1 MIIKLSEII
10 NNQPVINLGVTGHV
24 SHGKSSLVKALTGI
38 KTQKH
43 SSEKERNI
51 TINIGYA
58 NSKIYQNSEG
68 KYFTAPSDKD
78 NLLNDDGTPM
88 KLVSNISM
96 VDCPGHEAFMSN
108 MISGSAVMDCSILVI
123 ASNENIPQPQTH
135 DHFEAVKSVD
145 IKDFLILQNKCDL
158 IKKEENDKVLKKIK
172 SFVKDTVAEK
182 SNIIPSSIQNAINKQ
197 EILKNIVNMS
207 KLKNLNDNIN
217 EDTFMIVI
225 RSFDINRQN
234 SDWSTLKG
242 GVVGGS
248 LLCGNL
254 KVGDYVEL
262 RPGFIIGDK
271 YRPIYS
277 KIKSLKSDAK
287 ELKYIFSGGLV
298 GVCLDLDPSLCKNNF
313 MVGQVLGN
321 IGKLPS
327 VYNEIDITYE
337 ELKRHDNKYEDFKK
351 DEMIVL
357 NINAMSIDGKILKC
371 KKNNLKIKLLKPVC
385 IRENQKLSLF
395 KNRITS
401 KYLYAT
407 GLFKGGVECKKDDSE
422 DGVLKSLNI
431 KEREI
436 IEIENDIV
444 YENNRYESYEE
455 LLNNVK
461 FKSDTNKLKLNP
473 PVIKKVNRD
482 IIYSNYLDLLNKIN
496 KNAEDIKYDNYLIE
510 FIKNELSTTCEK
522 NKDGLIMRG
531 NFKKNHFES
540 IILKFVSK
548 YVTCPTCKACNS
560 KLIRNNRN
568 LYKKCIECGSEFCI

>member
-10 NNQPVINLGVTGHV
+10 NNQPIINLGCIGHV
-24 SHGKSSLVKALTGI
+24 SHGKSTLVRALTGV

-58 NSKIYQNSEG
+58 NAKIYQNNEG
-68 KYFTAPSDKD
+68 EYFTASSDSD
-78 NLLNDDGTPM
+78 SLLNEDGSKM
-88 KLVSNISM
+88 NLVSNISM

-108 MISGSAVMDCSILVI
+108 MISGSAVMDSSILVI
-123 ASNENIPQPQTH
+123 ASNENIPQPQTF
-135 DHFEAVKSVD
+135 DHFEAVKSVN

-158 IKKEENDKVLKKIK
+158 IKKEENELVLKKIK
-172 SFVKDTVAEK
+172 NFVKDSVADGC
-182 SNIIPSSIQNAINKQ
+182 NIIPSSIQNGINKQ

-207 KLKNLNDNIN
+207 KLKNFDNVND
-217 EDTFMIVI
+217 DTFMIVI

-254 KVGDYVEL
+254 KVGEYVEL

-277 KIKSLKSDAK
+277 KIKSLKSDSK

-313 MVGQVLGN
+313 MVGQILGN
-321 IGKLPS
+321 IGKMPN

-337 ELKRHDNKYEDFKK
+337 ELKRHDNNYDEFKK
-351 DEMIVL
+351 DEIIVL
-357 NINAMSIDGKILKC
+357 NINAMSIEGKILKC
-371 KKNNLKIKLLKPVC
+371 KKNNLKIKLFKPVC
-385 IRENQKLSLF
+385 IKNDQKLSIF
-395 KNRITS
+395 KNRITR

-407 GLFKGGVECKKDDSE
+407 GEFKSGKECEKDESE
-422 DGVLKSLNI
+422 DKVLNDISINN
-431 KEREI
+431 REV
-436 IEIENDIV
+436 IEIKNDVI
-444 YENNRYESYEE
+444 YDNDNYDSYDE
-455 LLNNVK
+455 LLNNIK
-461 FKSDTNKLKLNP
+461 FKNNNNKLKLNP

-496 KNAEDIKYDNYLIE
+496 KNADEIKYDNYLIE
-510 FIKNELSTTCEK
+510 FIKSELSTSCDK
-522 NKDGLIMRG
+522 NKEGLIMRG
-531 NFKKNHFES
+531 NFRKNHFES
-540 IILKFVSK
+540 IILKFIKK
-548 YVTCPTCKACNS
+548 YVTCQSCNGHNS
-560 KLIRNNRN
+560 KLFKNDRS
-568 LYKKCIECGSEFCI
+568 LLKKCLDCGSEFTI

>member
-10 NNQPVINLGVTGHV
+10 NNQPIINLGCIGHV
-24 SHGKSSLVKALTGI
+24 SHGKSTLVRALTGV

-58 NSKIYQNSEG
+58 NAKIYQNNEG
-68 KYFTAPSDKD
+68 EYFTASSDSD
-78 NLLNDDGTPM
+78 SLLNEDGSKM
-88 KLVSNISM
+88 NLVSNISM

-108 MISGSAVMDCSILVI
+108 MISGSAVMDSSILVI
-123 ASNENIPQPQTH
+123 ASNENIPQPQTF
-135 DHFEAVKSVD
+135 DHFEAVKSVN

-158 IKKEENDKVLKKIK
+158 IKKEENELVLKKIK
-172 SFVKDTVAEK
+172 NFVKDSVADGC
-182 SNIIPSSIQNAINKQ
+182 NIIPSSIQNGINKQ

-207 KLKNLNDNIN
+207 KLKNFDNVND
-217 EDTFMIVI
+217 DTFMIVI

-254 KVGDYVEL
+254 KVGEYVEL

-277 KIKSLKSDAK
+277 KIKSLKSDSK

-313 MVGQVLGN
+313 MVGQILGN
-321 IGKLPS
+321 IGKMPN

-337 ELKRHDNKYEDFKK
+337 ELKRHDNNYDEFKK
-351 DEMIVL
+351 DEIIVL
-357 NINAMSIDGKILKC
+357 NINAMSIEGKILKC
-371 KKNNLKIKLLKPVC
+371 KKNNLKVKLFKPVC
-385 IRENQKLSLF
+385 IKNNQKLSIF
-395 KNRITS
+395 KNKITR

-407 GLFKGGVECKKDDSE
+407 GEFKSGKECEKDESE
-422 DGVLKSLNI
+422 DKVLNDISINN
-431 KEREI
+431 REV
-436 IEIENDIV
+436 IEIKNDVI
-444 YENNRYESYEE
+444 YDNDNYDSYDE
-455 LLNNVK
+455 LLNNIK
-461 FKSDTNKLKLNP
+461 FKNNNNKLKLNP
-473 PVIKKVNRD
+473 PIIKKVNRD

-496 KNAEDIKYDNYLIE
+496 KNADEIKYDNYLIE
-510 FIKNELSTTCEK
+510 FIKSELSTGCDK
-522 NKDGLIMRG
+522 NKEGLIMRG
-531 NFKKNHFES
+531 NFRKNHFES
-540 IILKFVSK
+540 IILKFIKK
-548 YVTCPTCKACNS
+548 YVTCQSCNGHNS
-560 KLIRNNRN
+560 KLFKNDRS
-568 LYKKCIECGSEFCI
+568 LLKKCLDCGSEFTI

>member
-10 NNQPVINLGVTGHV
+10 NNQPIINLGCIGHV
-24 SHGKSSLVKALTGI
+24 SHGKSTLVRALTGV

-58 NSKIYQNSEG
+58 NAKIYQNNEG
-68 KYFTAPSDKD
+68 EYFTASSDSD
-78 NLLNDDGTPM
+78 SLLNEDGSKM

-108 MISGSAVMDCSILVI
+108 MISGSAVMDSSILVI
-123 ASNENIPQPQTH
+123 ASNENIPQPQTF
-135 DHFEAVKSVD
+135 DHFEAVKSVN

-158 IKKEENDKVLKKIK
+158 IKKEENELVLKKIK
-172 SFVKDTVAEK
+172 NFVKDSVADGC
-182 SNIIPSSIQNAINKQ
+182 NIIPSSIQNGINKQ

-207 KLKNLNDNIN
+207 KLKNFNNVND
-217 EDTFMIVI
+217 DTFMIVI

-254 KVGDYVEL
+254 KVGEYVEL

-271 YRPIYS
+271 YRPIYC
-277 KIKSLKSDAK
+277 KIKSLKSDSK

-313 MVGQVLGN
+313 MVGQILGN
-321 IGKLPS
+321 IGKMPN

-337 ELKRHDNKYEDFKK
+337 ELKRQDNNYDEFKK
-351 DEMIVL
+351 DEIIVL
-357 NINAMSIDGKILKC
+357 NINAMSIEGKILKC
-371 KKNNLKIKLLKPVC
+371 KKNNLKIKLFKPVC
-385 IRENQKLSLF
+385 IKNNQKLSIF
-395 KNRITS
+395 KNRITR

-407 GLFKGGVECKKDDSE
+407 GDFKSGKECEKDESE
-422 DGVLKSLNI
+422 DKVLNDISINNRKV
-431 KEREI
+431 
-436 IEIENDIV
+436 IEIKNDVI
-444 YENNRYESYEE
+444 YDNDNYDSYDE
-455 LLNNVK
+455 LLNNIK
-461 FKSDTNKLKLNP
+461 FKNNNNKLKLNP
-473 PVIKKVNRD
+473 PIIKKVNRD

-496 KNAEDIKYDNYLIE
+496 KNADEIKYDNYLIE
-510 FIKNELSTTCEK
+510 FIKSELSTGCDK
-522 NKDGLIMRG
+522 NKEGLIMRG
-531 NFKKNHFES
+531 NFRKNHFES
-540 IILKFVSK
+540 IILKFIKK
-548 YVTCPTCKACNS
+548 YVTCQSCNGHNS
-560 KLIRNNRN
+560 KLFKNDRS
-568 LYKKCIECGSEFCI
+568 LLKKCLDCGSEFTI

>member
-10 NNQPVINLGVTGHV
+10 NNQPVINLGCIGHV
-24 SHGKSSLVKALTGI
+24 SHGKSTLVRSITSI

-58 NSKIYQNSEG
+58 NAKIYQNSEG

-123 ASNENIPQPQTH
+123 ASNENIPQPQTY

-158 IKKEENDKVLKKIK
+158 IKKSENDEVLKKIRN
-172 SFVKDTVAEK
+172 FVKDTVAEK
-182 SNIIPSSIQNAINKQ
+182 SNIIPSSIQNSINKQ

-287 ELKYIFSGGLV
+287 ELKYVFPGGLV

-371 KKNNLKIKLLKPVC
+371 KKNNLKIKLYKPVC
-385 IRENQKLSLF
+385 IRNNQKLSIF
-395 KNRITS
+395 KNRITGS
-401 KYLYAT
+401 YLYAT
-407 GLFKGGVECKKDDSE
+407 GIFKDGIECMKDTDE
-422 DGVLKSLNI
+422 DYVLKNI
-431 KEREI
+431 KNNSKEI
-436 IEIENDIV
+436 FEIQNDINYNNIE
-444 YENNRYESYEE
+444 YENYNE
-455 LLNNVK
+455 LLNNIK
-461 FKSDTNKLKLNP
+461 FKSINTKLKLNQP
-473 PVIKKVNRD
+473 IIKKVNRD

-496 KNAEDIKYDNYLIE
+496 KNSNELKYDNYLIE

-540 IILKFVSK
+540 IILKFIKK
-548 YVTCPTCKACNS
+548 YVTCLSCNGHNS
-560 KLIRNNRN
+560 KLFKNDRSLI
-568 LYKKCIECGSEFCI
+568 KKCLDCGSEFSI

>member
-10 NNQPVINLGVTGHV
+10 NNQPIINLGCIGHV
-24 SHGKSSLVKALTGI
+24 SHGKSTLVRALTGV

-58 NSKIYQNSEG
+58 NAKIYQNNEG
-68 KYFTAPSDKD
+68 EYFTASSDSD
-78 NLLNDDGTPM
+78 SLLNEDGSKM
-88 KLVSNISM
+88 NLVSNISM

-108 MISGSAVMDCSILVI
+108 MISGSAVMDSSILVI
-123 ASNENIPQPQTH
+123 ASNENIPQPQTF
-135 DHFEAVKSVD
+135 DHFEAVKSVN

-158 IKKEENDKVLKKIK
+158 IKKEENELVLKKIK
-172 SFVKDTVAEK
+172 NFVKDSVADGC
-182 SNIIPSSIQNAINKQ
+182 NIIPSSIQNGINKQ

-207 KLKNLNDNIN
+207 KLKNFDNVND
-217 EDTFMIVI
+217 DTFMIVI

-254 KVGDYVEL
+254 KVGEYVEL

-277 KIKSLKSDAK
+277 KIKSLKSDSK

-313 MVGQVLGN
+313 MVGQILGN
-321 IGKLPS
+321 IGKMPN

-337 ELKRHDNKYEDFKK
+337 ELKRHDNNYDEFKK
-351 DEMIVL
+351 DEIIVL
-357 NINAMSIDGKILKC
+357 NINAMSIEGKILKC
-371 KKNNLKIKLLKPVC
+371 KKNNLKIKLFKPVC
-385 IRENQKLSLF
+385 IKNDQKLSIF
-395 KNRITS
+395 KNRITR

-407 GLFKGGVECKKDDSE
+407 GEFKSGKKCEKDESE
-422 DGVLKSLNI
+422 DKVLNDISINN
-431 KEREI
+431 REV
-436 IEIENDIV
+436 IEIKNDVI
-444 YENNRYESYEE
+444 YDNDNYDSYDE
-455 LLNNVK
+455 LLNNIK
-461 FKSDTNKLKLNP
+461 FKNNNNKLKLNP

-496 KNAEDIKYDNYLIE
+496 KNADEIKYDNYLIE
-510 FIKNELSTTCEK
+510 FIKSELSTSCDK
-522 NKDGLIMRG
+522 NKEGLIMRG
-531 NFKKNHFES
+531 NFRKNHFES
-540 IILKFVSK
+540 IILKFIKK
-548 YVTCPTCKACNS
+548 YVTCQSCNGHNS
-560 KLIRNNRN
+560 KLFKNDRS
-568 LYKKCIECGSEFCI
+568 LLKKCLDCGSEFTI

>member
-10 NNQPVINLGVTGHV
+10 NNQPVLNLGCIGHV
-24 SHGKSSLVKALTGI
+24 SHGKSTLVRSLTGI

-58 NSKIYQNSEG
+58 NAKIYQNSEG

-78 NLLNDDGTPM
+78 NLLNEDGTPM

-123 ASNENIPQPQTH
+123 ASNENIPQPQTF
-135 DHFEAVKSVD
+135 DHFEAVKSID
-145 IKDFLILQNKCDL
+145 INDFLILQNKCDL
-158 IKKEENDKVLKKIK
+158 IKKEENDGVLKKIK
-172 SFVKDTVAEK
+172 NFVKGSVAE
-182 SNIIPSSIQNAINKQ
+182 SCNIIPSSIQNSINKQ

-277 KIKSLKSDAK
+277 KIKSLKSDSK

-327 VYNEIDITYE
+327 VYNEIDITFE
-337 ELKRHDNKYEDFKK
+337 ELKRNDNKYEDFKK
-351 DEMIVL
+351 DELIIL

-371 KKNNLKIKLLKPVC
+371 KKNNLKIKLFKPVC
-385 IRENQKLSLF
+385 IRDKQKLSIF
-395 KNRITS
+395 KNRIAGS
-401 KYLYAT
+401 YLYAT
-407 GLFKGGVECKKDDSE
+407 GLFKGGIECKKDTDE
-422 DGVLKSLNI
+422 DDVLKNI
-431 KEREI
+431 KNKSKEI
-436 IEIENDIV
+436 IEIENDINYNNIE
-444 YENNRYESYEE
+444 YENYNE
-455 LLNNVK
+455 LLNNIK
-461 FKSDTNKLKLNP
+461 FKNINNKLKLNP

-496 KNAEDIKYDNYLIE
+496 KNTDQIKYDNYLIE
-510 FIKNELSTTCEK
+510 FIKSELSVECDR

-531 NFKKNHFES
+531 NFRKSHFET
-540 IILKFVSK
+540 IILKFIKK
-548 YVTCPTCKACNS
+548 YVTCQSCNS
-560 KLIRNNRN
+560 HNSQ
-568 LYKKCIECGSEFCI
+568 LYKNDRSLLKKCLDCGSEFTI

>member
-1 MIIKLSEII
+1 M
-10 NNQPVINLGVTGHV
+10 
-24 SHGKSSLVKALTGI
+24 
-38 KTQKH
+38 
-43 SSEKERNI
+43 
-51 TINIGYA
+51 
-58 NSKIYQNSEG
+58 
-68 KYFTAPSDKD
+68 
-78 NLLNDDGTPM
+78 
-88 KLVSNISM
+88 
-96 VDCPGHEAFMSN
+96 
-108 MISGSAVMDCSILVI
+108 
-123 ASNENIPQPQTH
+123 
-135 DHFEAVKSVD
+135 
-145 IKDFLILQNKCDL
+145 

-287 ELKYIFSGGLV
+287 ELKYIFPGGLV

-357 NINAMSIDGKILKC
+357 NINAMSIDGKIL
-371 KKNNLKIKLLKPVC
+371 NL
-385 IRENQKLSLF
+385 
-395 KNRITS
+395 
-401 KYLYAT
+401 
-407 GLFKGGVECKKDDSE
+407 
-422 DGVLKSLNI
+422 
-431 KEREI
+431 
-436 IEIENDIV
+436 
-444 YENNRYESYEE
+444 
-455 LLNNVK
+455 
-461 FKSDTNKLKLNP
+461 
-473 PVIKKVNRD
+473 
-482 IIYSNYLDLLNKIN
+482 
-496 KNAEDIKYDNYLIE
+496 
-510 FIKNELSTTCEK
+510 
-522 NKDGLIMRG
+522 
-531 NFKKNHFES
+531 
-540 IILKFVSK
+540 
-548 YVTCPTCKACNS
+548 
-560 KLIRNNRN
+560 
-568 LYKKCIECGSEFCI
+568 